1 MKGNGSIAD
10 CFVVREGD
18 PVEIGWDDFIDSS
31 NDGTLFHKK
40 SFLRYHGDRFLGVE
54 HFLSIHRKKKRI
66 GLWPLALIERSGELC
81 ALSPYGGSYG
91 GPALQSA
98 LGLSA
103 CRDII
108 GAVVEYVASAGAR
121 EFRITLPVRACSL
134 IYTETFRF
142 ALLEAGFSCVNR
154 DISSVIPLDADLAE
168 YSHVQSHRSE
178 WERRARKANKLG
190 VVVRRSAPIQDFWQT
205 LTATFEKH
213 DMKPTHTFEE
223 LQWLATELP
232 NKVFFSCAYLEEKP
246 IAGVCYFAQNSRVVG
261 TFYLCQ
267 DPEHQATQAQSAL
280 LLDGF
285 EQAQSLGYCWMD
297 LGTSSVN
304 MQAYDSIFRFK
315 ETLGAIGQF
324 RETYMLRLQ

>member
-1 MKGNGSIAD
+1 MTDAD
-10 CFVVREGD
+10 NNECLVIPFLSDNPFE
-18 PVEIGWDDFIDSS
+18 WDEWVDSS
-31 NDGTLFHKK
+31 NEGTIFHKK
-40 SFLRYHGDRFLGVE
+40 GFLSYHGDRFE
-54 HFLSIHRKKKRI
+54 NSEIFLSIHRKKKRVA
-66 GLWPLALIERSGELC
+66 LWSLALVERNGELC

-91 GPALQSA
+91 GPAIQGVM
-98 LGLSA
+98 GLTA

-108 GAVVEYVASAGAR
+108 SSVVEHVANAGAK
-121 EFRITLPVRACSL
+121 EFRITLPIRACSL

-154 DISSVIPLDADLAE
+154 DISSVIPLGADLVE

-178 WERRARKANKLG
+178 WERRARKASKLG
-190 VVVRRSAPIQDFWQT
+190 VVVRRAAPIQDFWQT
-205 LTATFEKH
+205 LTATFKKH
-213 DMKPTHTFEE
+213 GMKPTHTFEE
-223 LQWLATELP
+223 LQWLAAELP
-232 NKVFFSCAYLEEKP
+232 DKVFFSCAYLEEKP

-267 DPEHQATQAQSAL
+267 DPEYQALQAQSAL

-324 RETYMLRLQ
+324 RETYMLRLK